1 MYILVIIV
9 LGLCLW
15 YVSTIK
21 EGALFN
27 KKRKNRRSS
36 SPTDEGVILNQKMDA
51 ILVLED
57 KIKSI
62 EETLKYN
69 SDQINDTILP
79 QLTSLIK

>member
-21 EGALFN
+21 EGASN

>member
-21 EGALFN
+21 EGASN
-27 KKRKNRRSS
+27 KRKNRRSS

-51 ILVLED
+51 ILALED

>member
-21 EGALFN
+21 EGASN
-27 KKRKNRRSS
+27 KRKKRRSS
-36 SPTDEGVILNQKMDA
+36 SPTDEGVILNQKMDV
-51 ILVLED
+51 ILTLED